1 MRAGSQKPS
10 SASSS
15 RLRPSSPPLP
25 TTSVSGS
32 SALCEE
38 WRCLL
43 PKGLRGVPRAIAQ
56 PPRRRQAQPGPL
68 LKCTAAAP
76 HFARIPCG
84 LKNQVRGHWRSTR
97 GPSLSSPLGCFPP
110 AVRPAMFPKWARPWG
125 HVACLRLLQ
134 HASALSHLHT
144 DASAASSALQDQ
156 QTLTCPQGQRQGCPP
171 RPFPI
176 LCSFPSSSSCNC
188 HDPGILKYSE
198 LYLRT

>member
-110 AVRPAMFPKWARPWG
+110 AVRPAMSPSGPAPGVTWPVCGSCSMPVLFPTSTLMP
-125 HVACLRLLQ
+125 V
-134 HASALSHLHT
+134 LHP
-144 DASAASSALQDQ
+144 L
-156 QTLTCPQGQRQGCPP
+156 
-171 RPFPI
+171 
-176 LCSFPSSSSCNC
+176 PSKTSK
-188 HDPGILKYSE
+188 L
-198 LYLRT
+198 